1 MFLIQI
7 MGNVNYGL
15 EANCRPLLEASLG
28 LAGGCTSVFTLASFV
43 YIMKGYKDSGFP
55 KMEQQARKF
64 WFSFFPFFVT
74 ICSSI
79 CFVLFVISQTVGGL
93 QTKCN
98 VSGQTHMGDDGNWYN
113 GTGTRVSGL
122 FQNGTGTISR
132 WNSTGNGFDWINSTT
147 IAIKPTVHAEAI
159 SSLVFLIVN
168 FLMVMGYIMIET
180 TCLKNLRRCMCCNR

>member
-28 LAGGCTSVFTLASFV
+28 LAAGCTSVFTLASFW
-43 YIMKGYKDSGFP
+43 YIMTRMKDTGSQ
-55 KMEQQARKF
+55 KIERADKAF
-64 WFSFFPFFVT
+64 WFAFFPVFVT
-74 ICSSI
+74 ICSSV
-79 CFVLFVISQTVGGL
+79 CFILFVISQTVGGL

-113 GTGTRVSGL
+113 GTGTRVNGL

-132 WNSTGNGFDWINSTT
+132 WNATGNGFDWINSTT
-147 IAIKPTVHAEAI
+147 IAIKPAVHAEAI

-168 FLMVMGYIMIET
+168 FLMVLGYIMVET
-180 TCLKNLRRCMCCNR
+180 NCVKKCWKMMCCR